1 MKTFLKI
8 KESLFSLFPNCS
20 STEWKKSNEVFE
32 VTMFCSNKIF
42 QIFSWLYKVGSQ
54 FQPDLSDI
62 EQFESKSLQFLEL
75 LKSIGFGQ
83 EEFKDYEHILI
94 KHATQNI
101 KV

>member
-1 MKTFLKI
+1 MKFFRFFHGYTKLV
-8 KESLFSLFPNCS
+8 PNF
-20 STEWKKSNEVFE
+20 N
-32 VTMFCSNKIF
+32 
-42 QIFSWLYKVGSQ
+42 
-54 FQPDLSDI
+54 QPDLSDI

>member
-8 KESLFSLFPNCS
+8 KESLFSLFPNYNN
-20 STEWKKSNEVFE
+20 TEQQKSNEIFE
-32 VTMFCSNKIF
+32 VIKFYFNEIF

-62 EQFESKSLQFLEL
+62 EQFESKSLQFLES
-75 LKSIGFGQ
+75 LKGIGFGQ
-83 EEFKDYEHILI
+83 KEFKDYEHILI